1 MIRPKVIILRA
12 AGTNCD
18 KETAFAFS
26 AAGADIELVHINE
39 LTGRRRELSAYHI
52 LALPG
57 GFTYGD
63 DIASGK
69 ILANELRY
77 RMEDALQRFVKSG
90 RLIIGICNGFQILV
104 KAGLLPNLA
113 GDFQTIEAT
122 LTLNDSN
129 KFEDRWVFLKR
140 TTNPAHEAKGG
151 AGDERRTTKCI
162 WTEGIDKIIH
172 LPVAHGE
179 GKFIPKDRETLNALK
194 RHGLVTLEYVD
205 EKGERQGYPANPNGS
220 VDNIAGICDMTGRIF
235 GLMPHPE
242 RHISIYQGPYW
253 TRMTKKIPERGE
265 AGDGF
270 TIFKNG
276 VNFAK
281 KYL

>member
-1 MIRPKVIILRA
+1 MKKPSVIVLRT

-18 KETAFAFS
+18 KETAFAFET
-26 AAGADIELVHINE
+26 AGAETELIHINE
-39 LTGRRRELSAYHI
+39 LTSHRRELNDYQI

-69 ILANELRY
+69 ILANVLKFKL
-77 RMEDALQRFVKSG
+77 EDSLQTFIEEGK
-90 RLIIGICNGFQILV
+90 LIIGICNGFQTLV
-104 KAGLLPNLA
+104 KAGLLPNLS

-129 KFEDRWVFLKR
+129 KFEDRWVYLKKPETR
-140 TTNPAHEAKGG
+140 NKKPECVW
-151 AGDERRTTKCI
+151 TK
-162 WTEGIDKIIH
+162 GIDKIIR

-179 GKFIPKDRETLNALK
+179 GKFIPRDGKILRTLK
-194 RHGLVTLEYVD
+194 KEGLIALEYVD
-205 EKGERQGYPANPNGS
+205 ERGDRKGYPSNPNGS
-220 VDNIAGICDMTGRIF
+220 VDDIAGICDRTGRIF

-242 RHISIYQGPYW
+242 RHISFYQSPQW
-253 TRMTKKIPERGE
+253 TRAVQKAPDNVE
-265 AGDGF
+265 GDGLV
-270 TIFKNG
+270 IFKNG
-276 VNFAK
+276 VKFVK